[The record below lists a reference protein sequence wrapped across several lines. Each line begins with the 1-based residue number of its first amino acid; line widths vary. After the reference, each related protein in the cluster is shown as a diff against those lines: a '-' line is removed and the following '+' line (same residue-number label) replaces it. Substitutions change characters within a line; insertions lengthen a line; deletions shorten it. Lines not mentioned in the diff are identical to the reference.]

1 MNKKLIISEEEKN
14 RILEL
19 HSEPKE
25 GILDPVKN
33 VYQGLKGVWRG
44 EGYSYFK
51 HLSELGNIVKQLK
64 NLDKPNQ
71 SIMTKLDLLKNEILS
86 SKMPQ
91 DKKDRLKTHIEQAIS
106 HFRTY
111 ETYVN
116 AIDRAVGQK
125 IK

>member
-1 MNKKLIISEEEKN
+1 MSKKLIISEEEKN
-14 RILEL
+14 RIIEL

-25 GILDPVKN
+25 GIFDPVKN

-51 HLSELGNIVKQLK
+51 HLSELGNLTKELK
-64 NLDKPNQ
+64 KLDKPNQ
-71 SIMTKLDLLKNEILS
+71 SIMTKLDSLKNEIEL

-91 DKKDRLKTHIEQAIS
+91 DKKDNLKNHIEQAIS

-111 ETYVN
+111 ERYVE
-116 AIDRAVGQK
+116 AIHQAVTTK
-125 IK
+125 LT